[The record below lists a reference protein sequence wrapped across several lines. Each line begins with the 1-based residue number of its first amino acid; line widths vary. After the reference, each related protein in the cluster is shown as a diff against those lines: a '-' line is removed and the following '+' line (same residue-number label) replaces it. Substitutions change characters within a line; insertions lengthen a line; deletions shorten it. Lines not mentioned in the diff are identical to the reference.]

1 MRLEGKVAIVTGA
14 GSGFGR
20 EIAIRCAEEG
30 AAILIADIDGAGA
43 IVTESMVQ
51 DAGSSAALA
60 VVDVSTGEGAAA
72 VAAKAVDRFGAID
85 ILVNNAGIVQPMQVD
100 SWDCDESVWNRV
112 LEVNLRSVYACTR
125 AVVPKLLE
133 RGGGCV
139 VNVSS
144 IGASCWTLG
153 GAAYAA
159 SKGGIVSFTHHV
171 ARELAARNVRVNCVS
186 PGFMRSPMTTGE
198 REGLTPEEQETQI
211 AQLGRRVPMGRA
223 GEARDVANAVLYL
236 ASDESS
242 YITGREIVVDGG
254 YLVR

>member
-1 MRLEGKVAIVTGA
+1 MRLEGKVAVITGGA
-14 GSGFGR
+14 SGFGR
-20 EIAIRCAEEG
+20 EIAIRCAAEG
-30 AAILIADIDGAGA
+30 AAILLADIDGAGA
-43 IVTESMVQ
+43 TVTESMVQ
-51 DAGSSAALA
+51 DAGSSAAVA

-72 VAAKAVDRFGAID
+72 AAAKAVDRFGAID

-112 LEVNLRSVYACTR
+112 LEVNLRSVYSCTR

-171 ARELAARNVRVNCVS
+171 ARELAARYVRVNCVS

-198 REGLTPEEQETQI
+198 REGMTAEEQETQI
-211 AQLGRRVPMGRA
+211 AQLGRRVPMRRV

-242 YITGREIVVDGG
+242 YVTGREIVIDGG